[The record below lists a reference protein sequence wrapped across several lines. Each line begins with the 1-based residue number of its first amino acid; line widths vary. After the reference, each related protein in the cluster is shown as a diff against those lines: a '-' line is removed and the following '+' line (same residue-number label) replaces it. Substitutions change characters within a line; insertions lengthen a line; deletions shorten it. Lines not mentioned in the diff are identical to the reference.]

1 MGKGKTKPQSQAPAV
16 KAKPTADAAIANA
29 ARLFE
34 FAEMETDMAKMER
47 FEKLGD
53 SWMSLA
59 GLLTQR
65 ERDA

>member
-1 MGKGKTKPQSQAPAV
+1 MAKPKPETKPQPTTAKP
-16 KAKPTADAAIANA
+16 KPTADAAIANA